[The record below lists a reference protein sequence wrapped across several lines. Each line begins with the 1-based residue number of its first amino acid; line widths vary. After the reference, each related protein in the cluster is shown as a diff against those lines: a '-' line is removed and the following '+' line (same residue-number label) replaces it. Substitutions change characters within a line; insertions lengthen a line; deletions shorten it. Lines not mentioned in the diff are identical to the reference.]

1 MKDKVQRFSGKECC
15 GERAEVFCGG
25 LLAPWAE
32 QPEKT
37 SGDLEETK
45 EGSARELMW
54 LCTRSHWGM
63 DRETVILVSCDAFGK
78 IRNC

>member
-1 MKDKVQRFSGKECC
+1 MVREQICSVEDSWLHG
-15 GERAEVFCGG
+15 
-25 LLAPWAE
+25 AE

-54 LCTRSHWGM
+54 LSTRSHWGM
-63 DRETVILVSCDAFGK
+63 DRETVSLVSFDAFGE